1 MPEYELTFELSP
13 MTDEVQEQV
22 IDEFDAV
29 LAEHQGV
36 TSATLTVEGRDCV
49 SAARKAM
56 DTLEQ
61 FGVAVSRLIDDLVGK
76 AQIADRLGV
85 SRQAVGLWTSG
96 QRQVTTVFPAP
107 FLTLGGGL
115 WRWAEVVQF
124 VRSAGYVVDD
134 IELPTR
140 REVQLIGGILA
151 ARTDSANGALVTA
164 MIERLA
170 VTTSDS
176 MTNAYSVRAAAH
188 ARLTDFSLAA

>member
-1 MPEYELTFELSP
+1 
-13 MTDEVQEQV
+13 
-22 IDEFDAV
+22 
-29 LAEHQGV
+29 
-36 TSATLTVEGRDCV
+36 
-49 SAARKAM
+49 
-56 DTLEQ
+56 
-61 FGVAVSRLIDDLVGK
+61 
-76 AQIADRLGV
+76 
-85 SRQAVGLWTSG
+85 
-96 QRQVTTVFPAP
+96 
-107 FLTLGGGL
+107 
-115 WRWAEVVQF
+115 
-124 VRSAGYVVDD
+124 VDD